1 MDIIWNLGVLTSQKK
16 QTVNESNEYFQ
27 FVKPDKRYVDQRLSH
42 GTEVPTDFPAEI
54 TTTWASVDV
63 KIVKMV
69 DLTEFNQQKSGLNQ
83 QIWDN
88 MRIYSWLS
96 WLTVVVL
103 LSYANVVKQ
112 T

>member
-1 MDIIWNLGVLTSQKK
+1 
-16 QTVNESNEYFQ
+16 
-27 FVKPDKRYVDQRLSH
+27 
-42 GTEVPTDFPAEI
+42 
-54 TTTWASVDV
+54 
-63 KIVKMV
+63 MV

-103 LSYANVVKQ
+103 LSYANVVKK

>member
-1 MDIIWNLGVLTSQKK
+1 
-16 QTVNESNEYFQ
+16 
-27 FVKPDKRYVDQRLSH
+27 VDQRLSH

-83 QIWDN
+83 QI
-88 MRIYSWLS
+88 
-96 WLTVVVL
+96 
-103 LSYANVVKQ
+103 
-112 T
+112 